1 MSLKSSDAPAKRESP
16 KGGQTQVG
24 GVSSGRAAAT
34 EPDGPFTAEQVT
46 ILQHLV
52 GPAIA
57 RQILPE
63 LTQSITHYLKKAHL
77 QSAERRQNNV
87 ARSSA
92 KADENIAAE
101 LERLAGGLAYALDQ
115 CEPFIRE
122 AFLCGDY
129 PHLTLA
135 DVALGRPRSDEERW
149 QALRKFIRST
159 RSDVIFIERAAQAW
173 AQRARSRGR
182 GKRGRPPQGCAE
194 LVASVGIALARSGHK
209 LTKGADGVWARVIQL
224 VYEVAGLKVPKDVV
238 PVLSEAFSLLQVVA
252 PGLVRR
258 RSPHKMSKQQK

>member
-16 KGGQTQVG
+16 KGAQTQVG

-34 EPDGPFTAEQVT
+34 EPDGRFIVEQVT
-46 ILQHLV
+46 VLQHLV

-57 RQILPE
+57 RQILPK
-63 LTQSITHYLKKAHL
+63 LTQSITHYLATAHL
-77 QSAERRQNNV
+77 QSAERLQNNV
-87 ARSSA
+87 ARSLA
-92 KADENIAAE
+92 KANAGIASE
-101 LERLAGGLAYALDQ
+101 LGQLAGGLAYALVH

-122 AFLCGDY
+122 AFLRGDY
-129 PHLTLA
+129 PHMTLA
-135 DVALGRPRSDEERW
+135 DMTLDPPRSAEERW
-149 QALRKFIRST
+149 QALRKSLRRT
-159 RSDVIFIERAAQAW
+159 RSDVISIERAAQAW
-173 AQRARSRGR
+173 DQRARSRGR

-194 LVASVGIALARSGHK
+194 LVASVGFALARSGHK

-238 PVLSEAFSLLQVVA
+238 PVLSEAFSLLQDVA